1 MFVVRSVC
9 ADDDVSLLLW
19 LQLLVVWPL
28 QLSTDLL
35 CSVAQVTGK
44 VTLLCTHIH
53 MKQVP
58 LPLFASLLDHCPPL
72 PSKSHFFSSSIS
84 LSISLPPS
92 LSLSLFLFF
101 LHLILSAPSCGEAD
115 KELIYHPI
123 KCRHWNIASKKKKKK
138 KKKKACRFHPA
149 LIGLPLACAP
159 C

>member
-53 MKQVP
+53 MKQFP

-72 PSKSHFFSSSIS
+72 PSKSHFFPLPS
-84 LSISLPPS
+84 LFLFLSLRLS
-92 LSLSLFLFF
+92 LSLSSSFSSISFSPHQAVERQIRSWFTIQLNVVIETL
-101 LHLILSAPSCGEAD
+101 LQ
-115 KELIYHPI
+115 
-123 KCRHWNIASKKKKKK
+123 KKKKKK
-138 KKKKACRFHPA
+138 KKNPSFSP
-149 LIGLPLACAP
+149 P
-159 C
+159 CSVISPR